1 MESRGVGRVKARW
14 DPAASNRAPHRPSLR
29 GVHLHPRRLSA
40 SAAQREEPGEVPWGL
55 QDRAAPAAPVDPGG
69 GGFCWRPRADPQRYG
84 CPQPGAA
91 RTREGCCWCSESG
104 RSDARL
110 G

>member
-29 GVHLHPRRLSA
+29 GVHLHPRGLSA

-69 GGFCWRPRADPQRYG
+69 GGGVLLATSCRPPALWVP
-84 CPQPGAA
+84 AA
-91 RTREGCCWCSESG
+91 RHREDTGG
-104 RSDARL
+104 LLLVL
-110 G
+110 GVGTE

>member
-29 GVHLHPRRLSA
+29 GVHLHPRGLSA

-69 GGFCWRPRADPQRYG
+69 GGGGVLLATSCRPPALWVP
-84 CPQPGAA
+84 AA
-91 RTREGCCWCSESG
+91 RRREDTGG
-104 RSDARL
+104 LLLVL
-110 G
+110 GVGTE